1 MKNEYIKT
9 IKKLFN
15 YNIKSLKV
23 RCYHIKSFK
32 VKDYRI
38 KVYKYLNE
46 YSITLFFKNTIIYE
60 DIISNDTMSNAKYTI
75 NKMCEKLYQG
85 VRNDLYSNN

>member
-15 YNIKSLKV
+15 NNIKSLKV
-23 RCYHIKSFK
+23 RG
-32 VKDYRI
+32 YRI

-46 YSITLFFKNTIIYE
+46 YSVTLFFKGTIIYE
-60 DIISNDTMSNAKYTI
+60 DTISCDTMANAKWVI
-75 NKMCEKLYQG
+75 NKMCEKIIL
-85 VRNDLYSNN
+85 RSKK